1 MTQELLISAGQVQIN
16 DLILVSFKR
25 EMYVSLIDYLVELNI
40 YESIFNTGI
49 SGSITLTDS
58 RDLISAFPLQGEEFL
73 YVNVITPGLT
83 APYSITRTFRI
94 YSITN
99 KTYAKDG
106 STLIYQLNFTSTE
119 TFNDA
124 HNPIYRAFEG
134 TPAEIIKTIFIEY
147 LQAER
152 NISTRDNLND
162 IKNPLTLLDSPT
174 NKIKFV
180 SPGWTPIQCI
190 NWIASKSL
198 PYTNSAANFLFW
210 ETTKG
215 FYFGSA
221 MSLIDN
227 LENSLIGS
235 YVYSQSYVQSLK
247 ASEKEKA
254 MFSIK
259 SLNVEKTVDILENS
273 LIGYLSN
280 RLLDIDLY
288 HKQYINKDYD
298 HVTEFSKYAHLA
310 VDFSSDSAT
319 KAVPIFHRDTV
330 RNPAAYTQINYST
343 PKLHNKVESNFD
355 EITKYVFGNRRS
367 NMVELDNFRTNIVIP
382 GRTDIEAGN
391 VIDIKIPKNKAG
403 ALDMSDKAT
412 AIEDKLYS
420 GLYLITSL
428 SHKINPKTHYVS
440 LIGTKDSF
448 AQKDYD
454 NAGRES

>member
-1 MTQELLISAGQVQIN
+1 MTQESLVSAGQVQIN
-16 DLILVSFKR
+16 DLLLVSFKR
-25 EMYVSLIDYLVELNI
+25 EMFVSLTDYLVELNI

-49 SGSITLTDS
+49 SGTITLTDS
-58 RDLISAFPLQGEEFL
+58 RDLITTFALQGEEFL
-73 YVNVITPGLT
+73 YVNVITPGLE
-83 APYSITRTFRI
+83 APYSITKTFRI

-106 STLIYQLNFTSTE
+106 STLIYQLHFASTE

-124 HNPIYRAFEG
+124 LNPIYRAFEG
-134 TPAEIIKTIFIEY
+134 TPAEIIKTIFVEY

-152 NISTRDNLND
+152 NVAIGNRDTT
-162 IKNPLTLLDSPT
+162 KNPLTLLDSPT

-180 SPGWTPIQCI
+180 SPGWSPMQCI
-190 NWIASKSL
+190 NWIASKSV
-198 PYTNSAANFLFW
+198 PFTTAAANFLFW

-221 MSLIDN
+221 NTLIDN
-227 LENSLIGS
+227 LENSVIGT
-235 YVYSQSYVQSLK
+235 YFYSQSYVQSLK
-247 ASEKEKA
+247 AGEKEKA

-259 SLNVEKTVDILENS
+259 SLNVEKTVDVLENS
-273 LIGYLSN
+273 LIGYFSN

-288 HKQYINKDYD
+288 NKQYTNKDYD
-298 HVTEFSKYAHLA
+298 HATEFSKYAHLA
-310 VDFSSDSAT
+310 VDLETDSAAKT
-319 KAVPIFHRDTV
+319 VPIFYKDTI

-343 PKLHNKVESNFD
+343 PKLHNKIENNFD

-367 NMVELDNFRTNIVIP
+367 NMVELDNLKTNIVIP

-391 VIDIKIPKNKAG
+391 VINIKIPKNKAG
-403 ALDMSDKAT
+403 ALDASDKSTAT
-412 AIEDKLYS
+412 EDKLYS

-440 LIGTKDSF
+440 LVCTKDSF
-448 AQKDYD
+448 LLKDYE
-454 NAGRES
+454 NAGKEQ

>member
-1 MTQELLISAGQVQIN
+1 MTQELLISAGQVQID
-16 DLILVSFKR
+16 DLLLVSFKR
-25 EMYVSLIDYLVELNI
+25 EMYVSLTDYLIELNI

-73 YVNVITPGLT
+73 YVNIITPSLDKQ
-83 APYSITRTFRI
+83 YSITKTFRI

-124 HNPIYRAFEG
+124 LNPIYRAFEG
-134 TPAEIIKTIFIEY
+134 TPSEIIKTIFIEY

-152 NISTRDNLND
+152 NIAGYGSQDDT
-162 IKNPLTLLDSPT
+162 KNPLTFLDNPT

-198 PYTNSAANFLFW
+198 PYTGSAANFLFW

-227 LENSLIGS
+227 LESSIIGS

-247 ASEKEKA
+247 AGEKEKA

-259 SLNVEKTVDILENS
+259 SLSVEKTVDVLENS
-273 LIGYLSN
+273 LVGYLSN

-298 HVTEFSKYAHLA
+298 HVTEFSNYAHLA
-310 VDFSSDSAT
+310 VDFSASST
-319 KAVPIFHRDTV
+319 TNAVPIFHRDTV

-367 NMVELDNFRTNIVIP
+367 NMVELDNLRTSIVIP

-391 VIDIKIPKNKAG
+391 VIDIKIPKSKAG
-403 ALDMSDKAT
+403 ALDHGDKNT
-412 AIEDKLYS
+412 VTEDMLYS

-454 NAGRES
+454 NAGKNT